1 MAGTHVRQVRL
12 GDHLCLPF
20 TNDEE
25 QREIVSAYIADGIR
39 HGERVLYFADR
50 TEPAAIDG
58 WLSHKGVDGALAVAR
73 GQLTV
78 RSARGAEFDAATVV
92 TGIHGEMRQ
101 ARLDGYQGLRWT
113 GEMSWAL
120 GSSELA
126 RYESGIAATV
136 STAGDVAAICQ
147 YDERLF
153 DSDSVNGLVAFHT
166 SVVRIDP
173 LHDGRRLR
181 VVPTFNPRGLKV
193 IGTVDDGTVDGLIE
207 ALSEA
212 FRWPDVVLHLDVAEL
227 EFIDVAGVRAIV
239 RLAGR
244 LGDKRRLQID
254 HLKPTLR
261 KVMAIVGWDRAPGL
275 RFGSAPARNDDL
287 DEEVGSA

>member
-1 MAGTHVRQVRL
+1 MSKTSTHVRQVRL

-20 TNDEE
+20 TNDDER
-25 QREIVSAYIADGIR
+25 REILSSFIADGISQ
-39 HGERVLYFADR
+39 GERVLYFADR
-50 TEPAAIDG
+50 TEPSAIDM
-58 WLSHKGVDGALAVAR
+58 WLARRGVDGALAVAR

-78 RSARGAEFDAATVV
+78 RSANGAAFDAATVV
-92 TGIHGEMRQ
+92 TGIHVEMHQ
-101 ARLDGYQGLRWT
+101 ARADGFQGLRLT

-120 GSSELA
+120 GSPALPD
-126 RYESGIAATV
+126 YEHGIATTV

-153 DSDSVNGLVAFHT
+153 DSDAMNGLVAFHT

-193 IGTVDDGTVDGLIE
+193 IGSVDDGTVAGLVAALNE
-207 ALSEA
+207 AT
-212 FRWPDVVLHLDVAEL
+212 RWPEPVLHLDLSEL

-239 RLAGR
+239 GLAGR
-244 LGDKRRLQID
+244 LTPDRKLQID

-261 KVMAIVGWDRAPGL
+261 KVMTIVGWDQAPGL
-275 RFGSAPARNDDL
+275 RLG
-287 DEEVGSA
+287 EVGGT